1 MSQLK
6 DNLDQILQEKETK
19 IIPENIKSGV
29 QIFNITGALET
40 GIDTSD
46 ANATLLDIAENKT
59 AYVNGEKIIGTL
71 TDHRNNGVVGINTI
85 SSIDADATSTMMII
99 YTKQFDDI
107 VADSSTNFNVN
118 MEKSKMAEAIGLTND
133 KLKLGESI
141 LGIEG
146 SVIELKGQ
154 EKAITPTTKE
164 QIITPDTNYNGITKL
179 TINPVPS
186 SIDSNIVAENIKNEV
201 TILGVT
207 GTYTGGVKT
216 DNEFNRLFHS
226 SGYLI
231 NIADVDGAYSRG
243 IIKQINTVKNSNAYV
258 TLITLPNTEAIPD
271 ESQTDDSKIIVS
283 FDIRRMEM
291 NEDNSL
297 NILLNFSTTN
307 PTHSSSAKSGY
318 NNSYYFYINL
328 YDTENNLIYRFNSGI
343 NTVYKG
349 INSTAYL
356 CSNLGNCAYQVPY
369 CIYNVEN
376 SDPEILDKIFYN
388 CNKATVEAI
397 SIE

>member
-1 MSQLK
+1 MSELK
-6 DNLDQILQEKETK
+6 DNLTSILTQKEQK

-29 QIFNITGALET
+29 EILNVTG
-40 GIDTSD
+40 
-46 ANATLLDIAENKT
+46 N
-59 AYVNGEKIIGTL
+59 
-71 TDHRNNGVVGINTI
+71 
-85 SSIDADATSTMMII
+85 
-99 YTKQFDDI
+99 
-107 VADSSTNFNVN
+107 
-118 MEKSKMAEAIGLTND
+118 
-133 KLKLGESI
+133 
-141 LGIEG
+141 
-146 SVIELKGQ
+146 VIELMGQ
-154 EKAITPTTKE
+154 EKTVTPTTKK
-164 QIITPDTNYNGITKL
+164 QIITPDANYNGITKL
-179 TINPVPS
+179 TINPITS

-226 SGYLI
+226 KGYLI

-243 IIKQINTVKNSNAYV
+243 IIKQINTVVNSNAYV
-258 TLITLPNTEAIPD
+258 TLITLPDAEAIPD
-271 ESQTDDSKIIVS
+271 ESHADDSKIIVS

-297 NILLNFSTTN
+297 NILLNFSITN
-307 PTHSSSAKSGY
+307 RTHSSSARPGY

-349 INSTAYL
+349 SNSTAYL
-356 CSNLGNCAYQVPY
+356 CSNLGNCPYQVPY

-397 SIE
+397 SKE